1 MELEERRLAPV
12 ARSEEVARVDA
23 HCLTTGCQERCAVIS
38 VICEVVK
45 KFEGGRRDRYR
56 VFEQSRKPGGRTIL
70 PSLALAGSGWCE

>member
-45 KFEGGRRDRYR
+45 KFEGGEIGTVSSNRAESPAGGQ
-56 VFEQSRKPGGRTIL
+56 FSRL
-70 PSLALAGSGWCE
+70 